1 MANIQERVKGMG
13 LRKMVISALA
23 LIIIGTGIYYTAMY
37 AVAYYNR
44 DKLYAS
50 GTIEATEIEVASK
63 VQGRVDSFA
72 VDEGDIVKKGD
83 IIASLESDELSASLD
98 QAIAIEQTARVKL
111 ENSKKTYD
119 RGTKLK
125 KKRMISD
132 QEYDTMKSAYD
143 SAYSDFTRSTA
154 ARKLAQI
161 AFNEATIRAPIS
173 GTILTKVADPGDLMA
188 PFSTVVT
195 MADLSVLDLMLYVPE
210 TKYGKIMLKDYV
222 YINVDSYPGE
232 SFTGKVATISNKA
245 EFTPK
250 NIQTKEERTTQVFGV
265 KVKIPNP
272 DDKLKPG
279 MPADAVIYLNSR

>member
-1 MANIQERVKGMG
+1 MDM
-13 LRKMVISALA
+13 RKLITSAVIIVVL
-23 LIIIGTGIYYTAMY
+23 GVGIYYAAIY
-37 AVAYYNR
+37 GIAYFNR

-50 GTIEATEIEVASK
+50 GTIEAVEIEVASK
-63 VQGRVDSFA
+63 VQGRVEYFA
-72 VDEGDIVKKGD
+72 VDEGDTVKKGD
-83 IIASLESDELSASLD
+83 IIASFESSELSASLD
-98 QAIAIEQTARVKL
+98 QAKAIERSAQVRL
-111 ENSKKTYD
+111 ENSKKTYE
-119 RGTKLK
+119 RGSKLK

-143 SAYSDFTRSTA
+143 AAEADNSRAMA
-154 ARKLAQI
+154 ARKLAEI
-161 AFNEATIRAPIS
+161 AFSEATIKAPIS
-173 GTILTKVADPGDLMA
+173 GTILTKAADPGDLVA
-188 PFSTVVT
+188 PFATVVT
-195 MADLSVLDLMLYVPE
+195 MADLTSLDLMLYVPE

-232 SFTGKVATISNKA
+232 SFTGRVANISNKA

-250 NIQTKEERTTQVFGV
+250 NIQTKEERTTQVFGI